1 MRFTPHEATAAHE
14 TGYRDVRRD
23 EMRLKQSLGV
33 LLALTVLT
41 TAAAAG
47 TASQLTNI
55 GVKAQGNATTLTIQA
70 NGAFTHTEYRPT
82 DNLLLVDLAGVSAAK
97 LENQT
102 RDLKGQFP
110 GVESYR
116 VVGYKAASGAHIA
129 RVEIALA
136 PNAVVGVADAG
147 FAVAVRIKAETPAAA
162 TAEVP
167 AAKVPVAKAPVAKA
181 APSARPVQIRN
192 ISVVRGKT
200 GLQVQIS
207 ASGAIAPT
215 AMKLSSPDRIVV
227 DIPNAVPMPR
237 LHEIAVR
244 HEAVKGIRVARYAL
258 QPPATRVVID
268 LNMPQEFELA
278 TKGGQSMLKL
288 HSATP
293 ELPLLASGKPMVPQA
308 TPLVAATNVA
318 VEPTYTSRP
327 ATPEEIAEVRQTPS
341 ERASVAA
348 SRFATPVSDIP
359 LSNAN
364 ASFKAQPA
372 MNLAAM
378 QQPALPAPVQQM
390 RTGCASGRYNG
401 EPISVNLKDVDLR
414 DFFRLIH
421 DISGLNVVL
430 DPQVRGS
437 LTIVLDDVPW
447 DQALA
452 IVLNNNSLECQLDG
466 NVLRIAT
473 TATLKKEADDRRAQ
487 QEAQALA
494 VDMITINRYLSYAVA
509 KDVVP
514 TIKSFLSARGQVIA
528 DERTNSLII
537 SDIPNVMANVDFQI
551 KELDKKTQEVEIE
564 ARVVSASRSF
574 ARELG
579 VQLGFGFVNAATTVT
594 GAGGGGS
601 PASGGLPFNGGSIP
615 LFSNLGILG
624 PTSGISFTNSGSNY
638 RLDAIL
644 TMAESRGLA
653 KILSRPRVVTQNN
666 VQAIVKQGQRIPVI
680 TGAQLGGPPTVTY
693 FEVLL
698 RLTVKPQITHENTIF
713 LNVDVENTTPDFSRT
728 TALQPNPVLFTAQAT
743 TQVLVTDGGT
753 VMIGGV
759 IQTTSNVSV
768 SQVPLLGNIPVFGN
782 LFKRRTVRTASDE
795 LLFFITP
802 KIIQT

>member
-1 MRFTPHEATAAHE
+1 MRFAPHEATAAHE
-14 TGYRDVRRD
+14 TGDRDVRRD

-33 LLALTVLT
+33 LLALTVLST
-41 TAAAAG
+41 VAAAG

-97 LENQT
+97 LENQS

-129 RVEIALA
+129 RVEIGLA

-147 FAVAVRIKAETPAAA
+147 FAVAVRIKADSPG
-162 TAEVP
+162 TAKAE
-167 AAKVPVAKAPVAKA
+167 APVAKA
-181 APSARPVQIRN
+181 EAPVAKTLVTAAAVPSARPAQIRN
-192 ISVVRGKT
+192 VSVVRGKA

-207 ASGAIAPT
+207 ASGAIMPT
-215 AMKLSSPDRIVV
+215 AMKLTSPDRIVV
-227 DIPNAVPMPR
+227 DIPNAIPAPR
-237 LHEIAVR
+237 LREIAVH
-244 HEAVKGIRVARYAL
+244 HEAIKGIRVARYAL
-258 QPPATRVVID
+258 RPPATRVVID
-268 LNMPQEFELA
+268 LNLPQEFELA
-278 TKGGQSMLKL
+278 TKGSQTMLKL
-288 HSATP
+288 HGAT
-293 ELPLLASGKPMVPQA
+293 EAPLLASAMPMVPKA
-308 TPLVAATNVA
+308 TPLAAADVVV

-327 ATPEEIAEVRQTPS
+327 ATAAEVAEVRQSPQ
-341 ERASVAA
+341 ERASAAA
-348 SRFATPVSDIP
+348 SRFAAPTNDIP

-364 ASFKAQPA
+364 AALKSSSMTMTA
-372 MNLAAM
+372 MPQGAAP
-378 QQPALPAPVQQM
+378 QTAQQM
-390 RTGCASGRYNG
+390 RMGCTSGRYNG

-494 VDMITINRYLSYAVA
+494 VDMVTINRYLSYAVA
-509 KDVVP
+509 KDLVP
-514 TIKSFLSARGQVIA
+514 TMKSFLSPRGQVIA

-537 SDIPNVMANVDFQI
+537 SDIPNVMANVDRQI
-551 KELDKKTQEVEIE
+551 KELDLKTREVEIE

-579 VQLGFGFVNAATTVT
+579 VQLGFGWLNSATTVT
-594 GAGGGGS
+594 GAGGGAS
-601 PASGGLPFNGGSIP
+601 PALGQPFNGGAVP

-624 PTSGISFTNSGSNY
+624 PTSGIAFSNAGSNY

-680 TGAQLGGPPTVTY
+680 TGQQLGGPPTTSY
-693 FEVLL
+693 FEVVL

-728 TALQPNPVLFTAQAT
+728 TALNPNPVLFTAQAT

-768 SQVPLLGNIPVFGN
+768 AQVPLLGNIPVFGN

>member
-1 MRFTPHEATAAHE
+1 MS
-14 TGYRDVRRD
+14 
-23 EMRLKQSLGV
+23 LKQSLSV
-33 LLALTVLT
+33 LLALAVLT

-97 LENQT
+97 LENQS

-129 RVEIALA
+129 RVEIGLA
-136 PNAVVGVADAG
+136 PNAVVGVAEAG
-147 FAVAVRIKAETPAAA
+147 FAVAVRVKAEGPAVAAAVTPAAK
-162 TAEVP
+162 TP
-167 AAKVPVAKAPVAKA
+167 AVKARAVSTP
-181 APSARPVQIRN
+181 RPVLIRN
-192 ISVVRGKT
+192 VSVVRGKT
-200 GLQVQIS
+200 GLQVEIN
-207 ASGAIAPT
+207 ATGAITPT
-215 AMKLSSPDRIVV
+215 AMKLTAPDRIVV
-227 DIPNAVPMPR
+227 DIPNAVPMRR
-237 LHEIAVR
+237 LNDIAVR
-244 HEAVKGIRVARYAL
+244 HEAVKGIRVARYSLKPA
-258 QPPATRVVID
+258 ATRVVVD
-268 LNMPQEFELA
+268 LNQPQEFELA
-278 TKGGQSMLKL
+278 THGGLSTLKL
-288 HSATP
+288 NNVAGET
-293 ELPLLASGKPMVPQA
+293 PLLASATPMVPKA
-308 TPLVAATNVA
+308 TPLAAANVA

-327 ATPEEIAEVRQTPS
+327 ATAAEIAEVRQTPA
-341 ERASVAA
+341 ERASLAA
-348 SRFATPVSDIP
+348 SRFTAPTNDIP
-359 LSNAN
+359 LTNAN
-364 ASFKAQPA
+364 ASIKPQPA

-378 QQPALPAPVQQM
+378 QQQAAPVPVQQM
-390 RTGCASGRYNG
+390 RTGCTSGRYNG

-494 VDMITINRYLSYAVA
+494 VEMITINRYLSYAVA
-509 KDVVP
+509 RDVVP

-537 SDIPNVMANVDFQI
+537 SDIPNVMANVDRQI

-579 VQLGFGFVNAATTVT
+579 VQLGFGWLNSATTVT
-594 GAGGGGS
+594 GAGGAGS
-601 PASGGLPFNGGSIP
+601 PIPGRPFDGGSIP
-615 LFSNLGILG
+615 LFSNLGLLSR
-624 PTSGISFTNSGSNY
+624 TSGIAFTNSGSNY

-680 TGAQLGGPPTVTY
+680 TGAQLGGPPTVSY
-693 FEVLL
+693 FEVVL
-698 RLTVKPQITHENTIF
+698 RLTVKPQITHESTIF

-728 TALQPNPVLFTAQAT
+728 TALQPNPVLFTSQAT

-759 IQTTSNVSV
+759 IQTRSNVAIA
-768 SQVPLLGNIPVFGN
+768 QVPLLGNIPVFGN
-782 LFKRRTVRTASDE
+782 LFKRRSVTTNSDE

>member
-1 MRFTPHEATAAHE
+1 
-14 TGYRDVRRD
+14 
-23 EMRLKQSLGV
+23 MRLKQSLGV
-33 LLALTVLT
+33 LLVLT
-41 TAAAAG
+41 LCVTSAAAG
-47 TASQLTNI
+47 TASQLTSI

-97 LENQT
+97 LENQA
-102 RDLKGQFP
+102 RDLKGQYP

-116 VVGYKAASGAHIA
+116 VVGYKAASGANIA
-129 RVEIALA
+129 RVEINLA

-147 FAVAVRIKAETPAAA
+147 YAVSVRVKSDAPAAA
-162 TAEVP
+162 AAEVP
-167 AAKVPVAKAPVAKA
+167 AAKPQAAPTKVAKA
-181 APSARPVQIRN
+181 APASARPVHIRTV
-192 ISVVRGKT
+192 SVSRGKN
-200 GLQVQIS
+200 GLNVNI
-207 ASGAIAPT
+207 AATGAITAT

-227 DIPNAVPMPR
+227 DVPNAIPAPR
-237 LHEIAVR
+237 LKDIAV
-244 HEAVKGIRVARYAL
+244 HHPEVKGIRVARYAL
-258 QPPATRVVID
+258 NPPATRIVVD
-268 LNMPQEFELA
+268 LNSKHEFELA
-278 TKGGQSMLKL
+278 TSGPQATLKL
-288 HSATP
+288 QAA
-293 ELPLLASGKPMVPQA
+293 ELPLVASAKPMVPQA
-308 TPLVAATNVA
+308 KPAPAPSGVV

-327 ATPEEIAEVRQTPS
+327 ATQAEAEEVKQTPS
-341 ERASVAA
+341 ERATIAA
-348 SRFATPVSDIP
+348 SRFQAPNADIP
-359 LSNAN
+359 MSNAN
-364 ASFKAQPA
+364 ATMKGVQPA
-372 MNLAAM
+372 VNFA
-378 QQPALPAPVQQM
+378 ALPQQAAAPAQQM
-390 RTGCASGRYNG
+390 MTGCTSGRYNG

-452 IVLNNNSLECQLDG
+452 IVLNNNSLECQLQG

-487 QEAQALA
+487 LEAQALA
-494 VDMITINRYLSYAVA
+494 VEMVTINRYLSYAVA
-509 KDVVP
+509 KDVAP
-514 TIKSFLSARGQVIA
+514 TMKSFLSPRGTVVV

-537 SDIPNVMANVDFQI
+537 SDIPNVMANVDRQI
-551 KELDKKTQEVEIE
+551 KELDRKTQEVEIE
-564 ARVVSASRSF
+564 ARVVSASRNF
-574 ARELG
+574 ARDLG
-579 VQLGFGFVNAATTVT
+579 VQIGFGWNNAATSVL
-594 GAGGGGS
+594 GAGGATS
-601 PASGGLPFNGGSIP
+601 PIVSSRPFNGGTIP
-615 LFSNLGILG
+615 LFSNMGVTA
-624 PTSGISFTNSGSNY
+624 TSGVALTTAGSNY

-666 VQAIVKQGQRIPVI
+666 VQAIVKQGQRIPVV

-693 FEVLL
+693 FEAVL

-728 TALQPNPVLFTAQAT
+728 TASQPNPALTTQQAT
-743 TQVLVTDGGT
+743 TQVLVSDGGT

-759 IQTTSNVSV
+759 IQTTSSV
-768 SQVPLLGNIPVFGN
+768 AIAQVPLLGNIPVFGN
-782 LFKRRTVRTASDE
+782 LFKRRSVSTTSNE
-795 LLFFITP
+795 LIFFLTP

>member
-1 MRFTPHEATAAHE
+1 
-14 TGYRDVRRD
+14 
-23 EMRLKQSLGV
+23 MRLKQSLGV
-33 LLALTVLT
+33 LLVLTVLVT
-41 TAAAAG
+41 SAAAG

-55 GVKAQGNATTLTIQA
+55 GVKSQGNATTLTIQA

-97 LENQT
+97 LENQS

-116 VVGYKAASGAHIA
+116 VVGYKAASGANIA
-129 RVEIALA
+129 RIEIGLA
-136 PNAVVGVADAG
+136 PNAVVGVAEAG
-147 FAVAVRIKAETPAAA
+147 YAVAVRVKSDAPFVGKAEAAM
-162 TAEVP
+162 EV
-167 AAKVPVAKAPVAKA
+167 AAKPQPVKTAKA
-181 APSARPVQIRN
+181 APVVNGRPAQIRN
-192 ISVVRGKT
+192 VSVVRGKG
-200 GLQVQIS
+200 GLQVQIN
-207 ASGAIAPT
+207 ASSAIAPT
-215 AMKLSSPDRIVV
+215 AIKLSGPDRIVV
-227 DIPNAVPMPR
+227 DVPNAIPAPR
-237 LHEIAVR
+237 MREIAVN
-244 HEAVKGIRVARYAL
+244 HQDVKGIRVARYAL
-258 QPPATRVVID
+258 TPPATRIVID
-268 LNMPQEFELA
+268 LNNKVDFELA
-278 TKGGQSMLKL
+278 SNGSQALVKL
-288 HSATP
+288 HGAQ
-293 ELPLLASGKPMVPQA
+293 ELPLIASAKPMVPQA
-308 TPLVAATNVA
+308 TPPAPSVVA
-318 VEPTYTSRP
+318 VQPVYTSRP
-327 ATPEEIAEVRQTPS
+327 ATAEEAAEVKQSPS

-348 SRFATPVSDIP
+348 SRFATPAQDIP
-359 LSNAN
+359 MSNAN
-364 ASFKAQPA
+364 ATMKPQPA
-372 MNLAAM
+372 MNLAALP
-378 QQPALPAPVQQM
+378 QQTAQAAQQQM
-390 RTGCASGRYNG
+390 RMGCTSGRYNG

-487 QEAQALA
+487 IEAQALA
-494 VDMITINRYLSYAVA
+494 VEMITINRYLSYAVA
-509 KDVVP
+509 KDVAP
-514 TIKSFLSARGQVIA
+514 TMKNFLSPRGSVIA

-537 SDIPNVMANVDFQI
+537 SDIPNVMANVDRQI
-551 KELDKKTQEVEIE
+551 KELDRKTQEVEIE
-564 ARVVSASRSF
+564 ARVVSAGRSF

-579 VQLGFGFVNAATTVT
+579 VQLGFGWNNAATSVL
-594 GAGGGGS
+594 GGS
-601 PASGGLPFNGGSIP
+601 GNNSPIVSSRPFNGGVIP
-615 LFSNLGILG
+615 LFSNLGVLG
-624 PTSGISFTNSGSNY
+624 PTSGIGFTNAGSNY

-644 TMAESRGLA
+644 SMAESRGLA

-698 RLTVKPQITHENTIF
+698 RLTVKPQITHESTIF
-713 LNVDVENTTPDFSRT
+713 LNIDVENTTPDFSRT
-728 TALQPNPVLFTAQAT
+728 TAQQPNPVLLTSQAT
-743 TQVLVTDGGT
+743 TQVLVSDGGT

-759 IQTTSNVSV
+759 ITTTSNVAIA
-768 SQVPLLGNIPVFGN
+768 QVPLLGNIPIFGN
-782 LFKRRTVRTASDE
+782 LFKRRSVRTASDE